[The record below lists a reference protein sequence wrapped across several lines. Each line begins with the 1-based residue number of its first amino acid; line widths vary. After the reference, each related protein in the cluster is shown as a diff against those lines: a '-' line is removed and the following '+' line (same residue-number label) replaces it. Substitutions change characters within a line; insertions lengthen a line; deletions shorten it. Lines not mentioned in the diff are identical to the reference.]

1 MRELSIKTNMLW
13 NSAGSL
19 LYSVCQWLTTVLV
32 VRLSSDYDAA
42 GVLAVAMAVSNV
54 FAPIALYKIRS
65 YQVSDV
71 HEEVSSG
78 EYIALRFVTI
88 FASFVITMAYAVLTC
103 SPNALACVV
112 LYMVFRAGD
121 VFIDVLHGIDQ
132 QHFRMDYCGISMG
145 ARGILFLMAFSITL
159 AVTDSLELA
168 VLAMSIV
175 TYPVIIY
182 DLRCAKQFTSVKPVF
197 SWPTIRRLL
206 VSCLPAV
213 VGIAACNLVVTFA
226 RQYLGLVQGED
237 ALGIYASV
245 CTPIVLIQACANYI
259 YAPLL
264 GVFAGHLDRGD
275 VSAFCTLLLRVCTA
289 LFGMFLL
296 CGVAFFFVGDWF
308 LELVFGHEI
317 AEYGYLMYA
326 GILCSALTACVAFL
340 SDLLVAMRNMRDNLL
355 GNLVSCIVSVPAS
368 VLCVGAFG
376 MNGVSFAICFAY
388 AVGIAVMGWGV
399 LRALRAFPKNRNAE
413 DA

>member
-1 MRELSIKTNMLW
+1 MLW

-78 EYIALRFVTI
+78 EYIATRFVTI
-88 FASFVITMAYAVLTC
+88 VASIVITMAYAVLTC

-112 LYMVFRAGD
+112 LYIAFRAGD

-145 ARGILFLMAFSITL
+145 VRGILFLMAFSITL
-159 AVTDSLELA
+159 AATDSLELA

-182 DLRCAKQFTSVKPVF
+182 DLRCAKQFTSVRPVF
-197 SWPTIRRLL
+197 SWLTIRRLL

-245 CTPIVLIQACANYI
+245 CTPIVLIQACANYV

-264 GVFAGHLDRGD
+264 GVFARHLDRGD
-275 VSAFCTLLLRVCTA
+275 ARAFIRLLGQVCAA
-289 LFGMFLL
+289 LIGIFSLGA
-296 CGVAFFFVGDWF
+296 VAFFLVGDWF
-308 LELVFGHEI
+308 LGLVFGQSI
-317 AEYGYLMYA
+317 VEYGYLMYA

-340 SDLLVAMRNMRDNLL
+340 SDLLVSMRDMRDNLI
-355 GNLVSCIVSVPAS
+355 GNLLSCVVSLPAT
-368 VLCVGAFG
+368 VVCVGYFG
-376 MNGVSFAICFAY
+376 MNGVSFAISIAY
-388 AVGIAVMGWGV
+388 AVGIVVMGRGV
-399 LRALRAFPKNRNAE
+399 LRTLKSAVGCETKDFR
-413 DA
+413 